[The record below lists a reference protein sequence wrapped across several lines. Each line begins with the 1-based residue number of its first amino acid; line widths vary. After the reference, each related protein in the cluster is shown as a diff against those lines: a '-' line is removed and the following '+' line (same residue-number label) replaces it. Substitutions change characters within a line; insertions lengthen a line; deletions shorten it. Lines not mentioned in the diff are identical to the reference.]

1 MTLEDF
7 KDVYK
12 DKTPLEK
19 LKLLIVQTNYIR
31 DDVRSLARDEMNGNE
46 KGADYMRSEIK
57 AMEDRIQWLYDQLAP
72 VLKAQEPVKPFR
84 QQGRWLKS
92 YHCGA
97 CSKFIGEI
105 GGDRINFC
113 YHCGREV
120 KWE

>member
-19 LKLLIVQTNYIR
+19 LNLLIVQTDYIR
-31 DDVRSLARDEMNGNE
+31 DDVRSLERDRINGNE

-57 AMEDRIQWLYDQLAP
+57 AMEERIQWLYDRLVP
-72 VLKAQEPVKPFR
+72 VLKMDEPT
-84 QQGRWLKS
+84 
-92 YHCGA
+92 A
-97 CSKFIGEI
+97 CRNTVLGIDGW
-105 GGDRINFC
+105 GGDCPACASFLVQHRNPH
-113 YHCGREV
+113 YCGVCGQAV